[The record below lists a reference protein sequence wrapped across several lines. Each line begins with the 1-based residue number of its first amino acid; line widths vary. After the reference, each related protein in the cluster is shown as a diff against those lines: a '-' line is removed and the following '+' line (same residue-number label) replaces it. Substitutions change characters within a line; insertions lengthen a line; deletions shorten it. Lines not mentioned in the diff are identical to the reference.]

1 MPAKQLLN
9 NQKTAFM
16 ALFMLIVR
24 HCGIKSVVAFKL
36 EYELKTESLK
46 CITIKIKKMTLIK
59 FQNPKMKSFFE
70 T

>member
-1 MPAKQLLN
+1 M
-9 NQKTAFM
+9 AFY
-16 ALFMLIVR
+16 MLILC
-24 HCGIKSVVAFKL
+24 HYGIQPVVIFKL

-70 T
+70 TDAIIPDFGN